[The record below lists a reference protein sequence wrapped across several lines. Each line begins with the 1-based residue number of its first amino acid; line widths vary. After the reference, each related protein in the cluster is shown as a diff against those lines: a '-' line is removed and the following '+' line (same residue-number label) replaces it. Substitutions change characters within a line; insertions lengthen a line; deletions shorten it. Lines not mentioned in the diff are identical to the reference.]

1 MHTRTPCRDTK
12 KCAYYS
18 SLLVVI
24 THAMVN
30 PLVLAWVA
38 PIKKLI
44 APQW

>member
-1 MHTRTPCRDTK
+1 LLFI
-12 KCAYYS
+12 
-18 SLLVVI
+18 SLCSHY